1 MGFLLW
7 IVAVVLYIILFPFAV
22 IASSIHYFHKKK
34 FFKAFKA
41 INQDAYAT
49 ALSIDQT
56 GNTTFKHLF
65 NATLIKDSGYKFGNP
80 DETISGVLG
89 KNKRLDTL
97 SPLGRNLDCFLDF
110 LDKGHTINAIE
121 D

>member
-7 IVAVVLYIILFPFAV
+7 IIAASLYIFLFPFAV
-22 IASSIHYFHKKK
+22 IASCMHYFYKRK

-41 INQDAYAT
+41 INRDAYIT

-65 NATLIKDSGYKFGNP
+65 NKTLIKRDGYSFGNP

-89 KNKRLDTL
+89 KNKKLKTL
-97 SPLGRNLDCFLDF
+97 SSLGRILDGLLEF

-121 D
+121 E